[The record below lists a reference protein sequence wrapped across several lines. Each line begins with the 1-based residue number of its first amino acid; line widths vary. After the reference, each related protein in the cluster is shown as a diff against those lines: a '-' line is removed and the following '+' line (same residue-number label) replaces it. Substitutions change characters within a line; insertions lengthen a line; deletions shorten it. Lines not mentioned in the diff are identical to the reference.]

1 MEIKLN
7 HYVTTLFQFAEPSDF
22 IRPHPTGKI
31 YVVTKPITLD
41 DGRKV
46 NAVCTTSG
54 ELTFFAPDEK
64 IDVFVKV
71 KFLTEI

>member
-1 MEIKLN
+1 MDIKLN
-7 HYVTTLFQFAEPSDF
+7 DYVTTLFQFAEPGDF
-22 IRPHPTGKI
+22 IRPHPVGKI
-31 YVVTKPITLD
+31 YIVVKPIEI
-41 DGRKV
+41 DGKGKI

-54 ELTFFAPDEK
+54 ELTSFSPDEK